1 MTTKTTSTTST
12 SIVSIG
18 ISQRITAGAMCLFL
32 GASLVF
38 LVGMSPL
45 SAAHNAAH
53 DTRHSL
59 GFPCH

>member
-1 MTTKTTSTTST
+1 MANVNVSTQTLS
-12 SIVSIG
+12 V
-18 ISQRITAGAMCLFL
+18 SQRMTAGAICLFL

-38 LVGMSPL
+38 LVGMSHI

-53 DTRHSL
+53 DTRHSI

>member
-1 MTTKTTSTTST
+1 MTTVTNSA
-12 SIVSIG
+12 VSL
-18 ISQRITAGAMCLFL
+18 SLSRRVVAGAVCLFV

-38 LVGMSPL
+38 LVGLSQL

-53 DTRHSL
+53 DTRHSI

>member
-1 MTTKTTSTTST
+1 MTTVKTSTTTLS
-12 SIVSIG
+12 V
-18 ISQRITAGAMCLFL
+18 SQRVTAGVICLFL

-38 LVGMSPL
+38 LVGMSHI

-53 DTRHSL
+53 DTRHSI

>member
-1 MTTKTTSTTST
+1 MA
-12 SIVSIG
+12 IVKSSAQSLSV
-18 ISQRITAGAMCLFL
+18 SQRVTAGAVCLFV

-38 LVGMSPL
+38 LIGMSHL

-53 DTRHSL
+53 DTRHSI

>member
-1 MTTKTTSTTST
+1 MTTATN
-12 SIVSIG
+12 SIISLSF
-18 ISQRITAGAMCLFL
+18 SQRLTAGAVCLFV

-38 LVGMSPL
+38 LVGLSQI

-53 DTRHSL
+53 DTRHSI

>member
-1 MTTKTTSTTST
+1 MTSSRISSTTLT
-12 SIVSIG
+12 V
-18 ISQRITAGAMCLFL
+18 SQRVTAGAVCLFL

-38 LVGMSPL
+38 LVGLSHI

-53 DTRHSL
+53 DTRHAI

>member
-1 MTTKTTSTTST
+1 MAIVKSSTQSL
-12 SIVSIG
+12 SV
-18 ISQRITAGAMCLFL
+18 SQRVTAGAVCLIV

-38 LVGMSPL
+38 LVSMSHI

-53 DTRHSL
+53 DTRHSI